1 MSITSTVSTL
11 QIYVSKLKLSSAL
24 PVPLIFI
31 PCIDK
36 KKTFAENSFTEKQSK
51 LAKW

>member
-11 QIYVSKLKLSSAL
+11 QIYVSTLKLSSAL

-36 KKTFAENSFTEKQSK
+36 KAFAENSFTEKQSK
-51 LAKW
+51 LAK

>member
-11 QIYVSKLKLSSAL
+11 QIYVFTLKLPSAL

-36 KKTFAENSFTEKQSK
+36 NTFAENSFTEKQSK
-51 LAKW
+51 LAK

>member
-11 QIYVSKLKLSSAL
+11 QKYVSTLKLPSAL

-36 KKTFAENSFTEKQSK
+36 NTFAENSFTKK
-51 LAKW
+51 TI